1 MRFKNI
7 LRDYGRDFKNYLK
20 IPFESTLPQHTG
32 LIDKQRLLFT
42 EDENKSY
49 LGKSNEWLN
58 LTKDSCKFI
67 NYDIIVTVGSGREE
81 DDILQD
87 YGSPTENDIKE
98 NETYQ
103 AYKRLEEIDKEC
115 IRSVRAILYD
125 GGSTE
130 DIQTLEQLETE
141 ARTERSKISQPS
153 DPKPPIKET

>member
-1 MRFKNI
+1 MGETCIWIERTLTPI
-7 LRDYGRDFKNYLK
+7 L
-20 IPFESTLPQHTG
+20 
-32 LIDKQRLLFT
+32 
-42 EDENKSY
+42 
-49 LGKSNEWLN
+49 
-58 LTKDSCKFI
+58 
-67 NYDIIVTVGSGREE
+67 GSGREE

>member
-20 IPFESTLPQHTG
+20 IPFESTLLQHTG

-67 NYDIIVTVGSGREE
+67 NYDITVTVGSGG
-81 DDILQD
+81 DFSTI
-87 YGSPTENDIKE
+87 N
-98 NETYQ
+98 Q
-103 AYKRLEEIDKEC
+103 ALEYLSKYYPLYIFKRVLRQK
-115 IRSVRAILYD
+115 
-125 GGSTE
+125 
-130 DIQTLEQLETE
+130 
-141 ARTERSKISQPS
+141 
-153 DPKPPIKET
+153 

>member
-1 MRFKNI
+1 MLTVIGKDGKYTGVQYYIDEESFHKHHEDMGETCIWIERTLTPI
-7 LRDYGRDFKNYLK
+7 L
-20 IPFESTLPQHTG
+20 
-32 LIDKQRLLFT
+32 
-42 EDENKSY
+42 
-49 LGKSNEWLN
+49 
-58 LTKDSCKFI
+58 
-67 NYDIIVTVGSGREE
+67 GSGREE

-130 DIQTLEQLETE
+130 DIQKLGQLETE